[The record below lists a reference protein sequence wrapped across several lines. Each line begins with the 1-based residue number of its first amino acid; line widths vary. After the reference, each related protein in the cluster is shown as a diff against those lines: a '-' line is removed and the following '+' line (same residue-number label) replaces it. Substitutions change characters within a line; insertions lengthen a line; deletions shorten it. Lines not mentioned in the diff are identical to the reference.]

1 MPADDDAG
9 ISPFAYVAGAA
20 AADASTSPLSDPDAA
35 ALAAEAADDL
45 APLPD
50 ATGAPGPGLTAA
62 GLSNTKGQGPSAAS
76 GSAAGVRFAPTTM
89 AGDGPCRTNSR
100 KGVKRK
106 LIPLKQVCSW
116 HRRNRDVGTYPN
128 YNASYKPLLGVVAC
142 GSICAQWCLLH
153 AALVVPCAAVTQRI
167 NHLSTACLPMAQHC
181 RDFLSGICRLPNTTS
196 TMQLPTCTR

>member
-20 AADASTSPLSDPDAA
+20 AADAGTSPLSDPDAA

-62 GLSNTKGQGPSAAS
+62 GFSNTKGQGPSAGS
-76 GSAAGVRFAPTTM
+76 GSAAGVRFAPDTM
-89 AGDGPCRTNSR
+89 RCDGPCDGPCRTNSR
-100 KGVKRK
+100 KGAKRK

-116 HRRNRDVGTYPN
+116 HRSNSDVALTPI
-128 YNASYKPLLGVVAC
+128 NASCVPLVDVVAC
-142 GSICAQWCLLH
+142 GSICAQWHPPH
-153 AALVVPCAAVTQRI
+153 AALLYSHDRTHQR
-167 NHLSTACLPMAQHC
+167 SFQCLPHGAQHNQHSPAAN
-181 RDFLSGICRLPNTTS
+181 LH
-196 TMQLPTCTR
+196 